1 LTWGGC
7 DFKLVFYTRPNFV
20 KRVDC
25 WRLDGAIVRNIA
37 QKQYYRKRNWLF
49 INPYDKVGIMN
60 WDWEK
65 LKQQQQGGGGMPP
78 QFDEVLNRFK
88 KFRLPGG
95 LLMILIIA
103 ALLFGSSVVFTVKQD
118 EVGVVQRFG
127 KYVRTEEPGLNFKLP
142 AGIEKVTK
150 VNVKRINTEE
160 FGEVGFRS
168 QQRDDRRRFQSFNE
182 NQNVALMLTGDLN
195 VGLVPWI
202 VQYRIKNPYNYL
214 FRVKEPRRLLID
226 MSEAA
231 MRLVVGDRSINEVIS
246 KRDEIAVEAK
256 RVLQKELDDAES
268 GIDIVTIEM
277 KKTNVPGPVQPS
289 FNEVNQ
295 ATQEKEQLIYQAK
308 EDYNK
313 AIPAAR
319 GEAERTIKAAEGYA
333 LDRVNRAEGDSA
345 RFIAFYNEYAKA
357 KDVTK
362 RRMYLETLKDLFP
375 RLGKKYIIDSDQKN
389 ILPLL
394 NLGSQDG
401 DQK

>member
-1 LTWGGC
+1 
-7 DFKLVFYTRPNFV
+7 
-20 KRVDC
+20 
-25 WRLDGAIVRNIA
+25 
-37 QKQYYRKRNWLF
+37 
-49 INPYDKVGIMN
+49 MN

-65 LKQQQQGGGGMPP
+65 LKEQQQDGKGVPP
-78 QFDEVLNRFK
+78 QVDELLKQFK
-88 KFRLPGG
+88 KFKLPGG
-95 LLMILIIA
+95 FLMILILA
-103 ALLFGSSVVFTVKQD
+103 ALFFGSSVIFTVKQD

-127 KYVRTEEPGLNFKLP
+127 KYARTEEPGLNFKMP

-150 VNVKRINTEE
+150 VNVKRVNTEE
-160 FGEVGFRS
+160 FGATTVSGVQNSRYVS
-168 QQRDDRRRFQSFNE
+168 TSE
-182 NQNVALMLTGDLN
+182 NMNVALMLTGDLN

-202 VQYRIKNPYNYL
+202 VQYRIKNPQDYL
-214 FRVKEPRRLLID
+214 FKVKEPRTLLID

-246 KRDEIAVEAK
+246 KRDEIAIEAK
-256 RVLQKELDDAES
+256 RVLQQELDDAES

-295 ATQEKEQLIYQAK
+295 ATQEKEQTIYQAK

-319 GEAERTIKAAEGYA
+319 GEADRTIKAAEGYA
-333 LDRVNRAEGDSA
+333 LDRINRAQGDST

-362 RRMYLETLKDLFP
+362 RRLYLETLKDLFP
-375 RLGKKYIIDSDQKN
+375 KLGKKYIIDSDQKN
-389 ILPLL
+389 LLPLL
-394 NLGSQDG
+394 NIGSREG
-401 DQK
+401 VTK